1 MIDLQTEVEKKM
13 APEKSV
19 LNEVAIVWRWSLHK
33 ICWFFSLIVTLIT
46 VESLLFV
53 NT

>member
-33 ICWFFSLIVTLIT
+33 IYCRIIIICQYLICVIF
-46 VESLLFV
+46 LLA
-53 NT
+53 